1 MRQVSAFTVRFLLPS
16 SLTKKNR
23 PENKLTIMATSNN
36 IMSSLTSNMGLHLQ
50 KGHLTTRLELVCL

>member
-36 IMSSLTSNMGLHLQ
+36 TISSLTSNIGLLLQ
-50 KGHLTTRLELVCL
+50 KGYLTTRPESDCL